1 MDIFKAISDLT
12 TLPGVTG
19 NEAAV
24 SRAVQGY
31 FRAHTDDVWIDA
43 MGNTYGRIGNPDGPT
58 LLVMAHMDEVGMMVT
73 DIEENG
79 MLRLRS
85 VAGVDPRVLPGS
97 EVRVFGRETLPA
109 VVGALPPH
117 LQNTDDKDKAYKIDD
132 LVCDTGLPAERVR
145 ALVQVGDNVTFAPFP
160 PMKLKNNFIAGKTFD
175 DRACIVCMLEAM
187 DILKNYK
194 LHCNVVFCA
203 SVQEESAGGGAK
215 AGGYNIHPDM
225 AIAMDVC
232 HAPQPG
238 AKPTD
243 YVEFDKVSV
252 CRGGNI
258 HPKMFEKIK
267 ASATEQNLPWET
279 DVCIAHTGT
288 DAWALQVERGG
299 IPTGLI
305 SLPLRYMHTSVEC
318 ISLDTLKNCAKVIA
332 GVAANIGADWEET
345 LCLDD

>member
-1 MDIFKAISDLT
+1 MDIFQAIAELT
-12 TLPGVTG
+12 VLPGVTG

-24 SRAVQGY
+24 SVAVQKQ
-31 FRAHTDDVWIDA
+31 FRRYTDDVWIDA

-58 LLVMAHMDEVGMMVT
+58 LLVMAHMDEVGMMVGKV
-73 DIEENG
+73 EENG
-79 MLRLRS
+79 MLRLCS

-97 EVRVFGRETLPA
+97 EVRVFGKETLPA
-109 VVGALPPH
+109 VGGALPPH
-117 LQNTDDKDKAYKIDD
+117 LQRDGDQEKAYKIDD
-132 LVCDTGLPAERVR
+132 LLCDTGLPADEVR
-145 ALVQVGDNVTFAPFP
+145 RLVRVGDTITFAPLA
-160 PMKLKNNFIAGKTFD
+160 PMKLQNGFIAGKTFD
-175 DRACIVCMLEAM
+175 DRACVVCMLRAM
-187 DILKNYK
+187 ELLQDRR

-232 HAPQPG
+232 HGPQPG
-238 AKPTD
+238 AKPTEC
-243 YVEFDKVSV
+243 VEFDKVSV

-258 HPKMFEKIK
+258 HPKMYQKIV
-267 ASATEQNLPWET
+267 ASAKEQNIAYET
-279 DVCIAHTGT
+279 DVCFAHTGT

-305 SLPLRYMHTSVEC
+305 SLPLRYMHTSVEV
-318 ISLDTLKNCAKVIA
+318 ISTDTLNHCAKVIA
-332 GVAANIGADWEET
+332 GVAAGIGADWEES

>member
-203 SVQEESAGGGAK
+203 SVQEESRYGHCNGRLPCPAARRK
-215 AGGYNIHPDM
+215 AY
-225 AIAMDVC
+225 
-232 HAPQPG
+232 
-238 AKPTD
+238 
-243 YVEFDKVSV
+243 
-252 CRGGNI
+252 
-258 HPKMFEKIK
+258 
-267 ASATEQNLPWET
+267 
-279 DVCIAHTGT
+279 
-288 DAWALQVERGG
+288 
-299 IPTGLI
+299 GL
-305 SLPLRYMHTSVEC
+305 C
-318 ISLDTLKNCAKVIA
+318 
-332 GVAANIGADWEET
+332 
-345 LCLDD
+345 